1 MPEIWELF
9 YQRWLILHSAMSA
22 AEMGSAGPSSQRR
35 RSRGAKMLEAM
46 GVDVPSPK
54 KHKPSL
60 PKAKLPDALKP
71 STSSPMVSEKSETLP
86 MEYSQLLKILGV
98 IILAKF

>member
-1 MPEIWELF
+1 
-9 YQRWLILHSAMSA
+9 
-22 AEMGSAGPSSQRR
+22 MGSAGPASQRR

-60 PKAKLPDALKP
+60 PSVKRADVPKP
-71 STSSPMVSEKSETLP
+71 STSSPMVPEMPGALP

-98 IILAKF
+98 LPILRALMCSLSNHHHLICN